1 MSFFTNF
8 PLAVYKFGDE
18 NSFTLIQNISA
29 YINIIDELRD
39 DLSYYTTEFIQDY
52 DRPDSFSFKL
62 YDTTDFYWTFYYL
75 NDDIRESGWPLPQND
90 LLPKAKLDY
99 PHRTITTTG
108 DISKTFLPGHTV
120 TGSLSGTIGTVV
132 KRYMDLGQIIVEPF
146 SKVLSITL
154 DNAGSGYLSAP
165 TVTIT
170 TRSGDIG
177 ANASGVAQFS
187 NNTITSIQVIPPVFN
202 SATRINALLPVNAGS
217 FEIGKEYKI
226 VTTADDDGGATTDF
240 ALVGLLPEISTTVFT
255 ATGVG
260 TGTGTAVQTE
270 AQADISSLISGFIG
284 ASKGDLYRDPP
295 KVVISEPN
303 LAGGVQATATAV
315 INISNN
321 FNAGEIITPSINGVA
336 QTADIVIVESEV
348 AQFNS
353 VHHYENA
360 AGDFVDIGLAPSG
373 TGTGAF
379 PSLSGKTPVTYFERV
394 TNKNDSLREINVLK
408 PNIAAQVKTE
418 FNKLLLSTG

>member
-1 MSFFTNF
+1 M
-8 PLAVYKFGDE
+8 
-18 NSFTLIQNISA
+18 
-29 YINIIDELRD
+29 
-39 DLSYYTTEFIQDY
+39 
-52 DRPDSFSFKL
+52 
-62 YDTTDFYWTFYYL
+62 
-75 NDDIRESGWPLPQND
+75 
-90 LLPKAKLDY
+90 
-99 PHRTITTTG
+99 
-108 DISKTFLPGHTV
+108 
-120 TGSLSGTIGTVV
+120 
-132 KRYMDLGQIIVEPF
+132 
-146 SKVLSITL
+146 
-154 DNAGSGYLSAP
+154 
-165 TVTIT
+165 
-170 TRSGDIG
+170 
-177 ANASGVAQFS
+177 
-187 NNTITSIQVIPPVFN
+187 
-202 SATRINALLPVNAGS
+202 PVNAGS